1 MTLFR
6 YTAISRNGDKL
17 AGAIEAV
24 NRRSVVEQLN
34 HLGHLPVD
42 ITESSASGTS
52 AGALGGALFKSR
64 VSGSQIT
71 LFTRELSMLLKAGL
85 PLDQAL
91 ELLERDSN
99 SPKLEKLIEA
109 IRKYISDGKSLN
121 EALTAAGSFPAIY
134 TNMVRVAEAS
144 GALDAVLE
152 RIAETREREQ
162 KLRSKALS
170 AIIYPSLLVAV
181 AIGAVIIMMVFV
193 VPRFK
198 QMILHA
204 STDIPRQAEIII
216 GVSDWLIAHWEILT
230 LSVGIFIFLIAFLWR
245 QPGVAPVMESIFL
258 RLPLIGHIMRLNLTT
273 RFCRTLGTLLEN
285 GVELPAAIKL
295 TSNALGNGVAAR
307 AMGEAHDSLRKG
319 QDFLEPLIQSGLFP
333 PVVISMLRV
342 GGETGGL
349 DKSCLFM
356 AKMFEE
362 KLEMTVQRTF
372 TILEPVI
379 ILFVSVF
386 VAGIIISILGA
397 VISINDLAI

>member
-1 MTLFR
+1 VTLFR

-52 AGALGGALFKSR
+52 AGVLGGALFKGR

-121 EALTAAGSFPAIY
+121 EALTAAGSFPPIY

-162 KLRSKALS
+162 KLRNKALS
-170 AIIYPSLLVAV
+170 ALLYPSLLVAV

-216 GVSDWLIAHWEILT
+216 GVSDWLIANWEILT
-230 LSVGIFIFLIAFLWR
+230 LSVGAFILLIAYLWR
-245 QPGVAPVMESIFL
+245 QPGVAPVLESIFL
-258 RLPLIGHIMRLNLTT
+258 RLPLIGNIMRLNLTT

-285 GVELPAAIKL
+285 GVELPAAINL
-295 TSNALGNGVAAR
+295 TSNALGNRLAAR
-307 AMGEAHDSLRKG
+307 AMGEAHNSLRNG
-319 QDFLEPLIQSGLFP
+319 QDFLEPLLQSGLFP

-349 DKSCLFM
+349 DKSCLFL

-379 ILFVSVF
+379 ILLVSVF